1 MLNALRKYGEKKKE
15 RKGKKEEKKKEKK
28 KGKKENMEKSL
39 KLCERVRE
47 VVFNQISVKLI
58 IIMLETGETEKNY
71 V

>member
-1 MLNALRKYGEKKKE
+1 MHLENMERKKRKEKEKKK
-15 RKGKKEEKKKEKK
+15 RKKEKK